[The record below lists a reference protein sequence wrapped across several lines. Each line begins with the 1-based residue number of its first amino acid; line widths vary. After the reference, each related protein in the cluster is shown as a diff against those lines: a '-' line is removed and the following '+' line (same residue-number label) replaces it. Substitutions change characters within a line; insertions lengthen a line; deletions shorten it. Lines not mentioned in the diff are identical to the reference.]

1 MGRPADGAAPDGPD
15 FVLGIDFGGTKVAL
29 ATASGDGSV
38 QRSAR
43 LATNAA
49 DGAEQVLRRT
59 LECARGLVA
68 DTAATGG
75 KCLAV
80 GAVSPGIVE
89 ADRVLLAPNV
99 PGWHGLSLPAAL
111 RDGLSTDRLAL
122 GNDVKA
128 AALAESRWGSL
139 RGADPALLVLLG
151 TGVAAGIVVGG
162 DVVAGAH
169 GAAGEFGYNLRG
181 PQDVV
186 AGDGHAAP
194 LEEAVGGR
202 GIGERGARLLGAP
215 VSAAD
220 VFRSSDVRA
229 RALVDEA
236 LDELAVHVA
245 NLAIALDP
253 ARVAVGGGLMAQAE
267 PVLAALGRRLAAA
280 VPFPPELATATF
292 VHDGPLRGAIA
303 LALGTTSQAGGSKIM
318 ATHRGGTR

>member
-1 MGRPADGAAPDGPD
+1 MGATVDGASSDGTD

-29 ATASGDGSV
+29 ATAAPDGSV
-38 QRSAR
+38 LRSAR

-49 DGAEQVLRRT
+49 DGAPQVVQRSLH
-59 LECARGLVA
+59 CARELLA
-68 DTAATGG
+68 DTSAATGG
-75 KCLAV
+75 SCLAV

-99 PGWHGLSLPAAL
+99 PGWDGLSLPAAL
-111 RDGLSTDRLAL
+111 RDGLSIDCLEL

-128 AALAESRWGSL
+128 AALAEARWGSL

-162 DVVAGAH
+162 EVVTGAH

-181 PQDVV
+181 PHDEI
-186 AGDGHAAP
+186 ATDGRPAP

-202 GIGERGARLLGAP
+202 GIGERGGQLLGTP
-215 VSAAD
+215 MSAAD
-220 VFRSSDVRA
+220 VFASPDGRA
-229 RALVDEA
+229 RALIDEA

-245 NLAIALDP
+245 NLAIAIDP
-253 ARVAVGGGLMAQAE
+253 ARVAVGGGLMSQTE
-267 PVLAALGRRLAAA
+267 RVLAALERRLSSA
-280 VPFPPELATATF
+280 VPFPPGLVIAAF

-303 LALGTTSQAGGSKIM
+303 LALGAARPAAQEAVG
-318 ATHRGGTR
+318 